1 MVMDIDRVI
10 AGIVSLIVSV
20 SLFKYG
26 NSILQY
32 IANAQKQHHQE
43 DLSQEQIL
51 VVKIFLAVFRISS
64 LAAGIILL
72 YQSMLSK

>member
-10 AGIVSLIVSV
+10 AGIISLIVSV

-32 IANAQKQHHQE
+32 IANAQQQHHQE
-43 DLSQEQIL
+43 DLSQEQIM

-64 LAAGIILL
+64 LAAGVILL
-72 YQSMLSK
+72 YQSIASK